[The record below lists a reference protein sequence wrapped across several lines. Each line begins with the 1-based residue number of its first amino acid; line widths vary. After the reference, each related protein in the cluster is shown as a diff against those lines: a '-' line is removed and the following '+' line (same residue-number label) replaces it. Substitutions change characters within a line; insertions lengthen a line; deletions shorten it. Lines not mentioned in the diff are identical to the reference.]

1 VKEFF
6 LTVKELSKNYGK
18 IAALK
23 KASFSIKRSVITSFL
38 GANGAGKATTIK
50 LILGFLK
57 RNSGIIELEEGRVR
71 YVPEYPLFFSWL
83 KGKEIISYTLRLYG
97 ITENSGNSL
106 IEKYSEKIGFDTQL
120 LSRKI
125 QTYSLGNQKK
135 FSYLQSLIISPE
147 FLIADE
153 PFYSLD
159 PFSIKKVRDLF
170 LELKKT
176 GTTFFLSSHIISEI
190 EKFADEFI
198 IIKKGEI
205 IIQNNLND
213 FKNNYILI
221 RIEKAG
227 TEKRNLLAFTS
238 FIKEQDSHFEII
250 LNRNQLKSFEAFC
263 KGKETSIYKSEVDL
277 ENIFIFFA

>member
-1 VKEFF
+1 MKGFF

-18 IAALK
+18 IEALK
-23 KASFSIKRSVITSFL
+23 NANFSIKKGFITAFL
-38 GANGAGKATTIK
+38 GENGAGKTTAIK

-57 RNSGIIELEEGRVR
+57 KTSGRIKLETGRVG
-71 YVPEYPLFFSWL
+71 YVPEHPVFFDWL
-83 KGKEIISYTLRLYG
+83 KGEEIISYTLKLYG
-97 ITENSGNSL
+97 IKENERDIL

-125 QTYSLGNQKK
+125 QSYSLGNQKK

-147 FLIADE
+147 FLIIDE

-170 LELKKT
+170 LELNKKGIT
-176 GTTFFLSSHIISEI
+176 LFLSSHIISEI

-198 IIKKGEI
+198 IIKKGKI
-205 IIQNNLND
+205 IIQQNLND
-213 FKNNYILI
+213 FKNNFILI
-221 RIEKAG
+221 RLKKTGIK
-227 TEKRNLLAFTS
+227 KSNLLGFTP
-238 FIKEQDSHFEII
+238 FLKEQNSQFEII
-250 LNRNQLKSFEAFC
+250 LNKNQFKSFENFL
-263 KGKETSIYKSEVDL
+263 KEKEILISKSKIDL